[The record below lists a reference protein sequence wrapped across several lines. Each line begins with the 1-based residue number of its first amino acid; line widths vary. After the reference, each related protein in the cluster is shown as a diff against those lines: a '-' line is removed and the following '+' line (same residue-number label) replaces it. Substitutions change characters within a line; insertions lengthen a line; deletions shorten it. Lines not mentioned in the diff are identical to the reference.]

1 MKWRDAILQTK
12 TKRRNISM
20 RNLKTVII
28 AVASVAVI
36 GFTINAFAHGGMG
49 MGGNWGKNGQGWH
62 HQGDYSPGYDD
73 QMSKE
78 QYQQLEQKREA
89 FLKDTQELRTN
100 LYEKER
106 ELQNELVKEEPDAAK
121 ASGLQKE
128 ISELQA
134 QFDQKRI
141 DNMVEMR
148 KLNPNAGRGFMHGG
162 SMMGYGP
169 RGGGD
174 CWR

>member
-1 MKWRDAILQTK
+1 
-12 TKRRNISM
+12 M
-20 RNLKTVII
+20 RNVKTII
-28 AVASVAVI
+28 ITVASVAVI
-36 GFTINAFAHGGMG
+36 GFALNAFAHGGMG
-49 MGGNWGKNGQGWH
+49 MGGGWGHYGQGWH
-62 HQGDYSPGYDD
+62 HQGEYGPGYAD

-89 FLKDTQELRTN
+89 FFKETEALRAN

-106 ELQNELVKEEPDAAK
+106 ELQSELAKAEPDTAK

-141 DNMVEMR
+141 DHMVEMR
-148 KLNPNAGRGFMHGG
+148 KLNPNVGRGFMRGG

-169 RGGGD
+169 GGGTR
-174 CWR
+174 CW